1 VTVAINHFDVVRR
14 VGNNVE
20 ALGHLFID
28 SPLHRQDQLL
38 AELTDQDRSEIGWH
52 LGITND
58 SREKLST
65 NIEFHLRAFAAN
77 RMDVPEKPDF
87 KTEAGRDAW
96 VKP

>member
-1 VTVAINHFDVVRR
+1 
-14 VGNNVE
+14 
-20 ALGHLFID
+20 LFID

-38 AELTDQDRSEIGWH
+38 AELTDEDRSEIGWR

-58 SREKLST
+58 PGEKLST
-65 NIEFHLRAFAAN
+65 NIEFHLRAFAAS

>member
-1 VTVAINHFDVVRR
+1 MAINHFDVLRR

-20 ALGHLFID
+20 ARGHLFID
-28 SPLHRQDQLL
+28 SPLHHQDQLL
-38 AELTDQDRSEIGWH
+38 AELTDQDRSEIGWR
-52 LGITND
+52 LRITND
-58 SREKLST
+58 PGEKLST
-65 NIEFHLRAFAAN
+65 NIEFHLRAFGAS